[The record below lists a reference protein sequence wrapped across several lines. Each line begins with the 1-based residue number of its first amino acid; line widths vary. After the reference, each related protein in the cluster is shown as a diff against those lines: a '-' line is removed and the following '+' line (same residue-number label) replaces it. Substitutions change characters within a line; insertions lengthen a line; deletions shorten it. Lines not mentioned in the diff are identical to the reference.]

1 MKKKFVKMKQKT
13 KEKIKRIKKEIKEEI
28 KEDFLNIPNMITL
41 VRVILAF
48 FIVYMIFS
56 NYSKLSI
63 AIIFGIA
70 AASDWFDGYFA
81 RKLKQTSSIGARL
94 DQVTDRLFTA
104 IVAIALLIF
113 FIKTN
118 QGEILFL
125 FIITS
130 RELIGLPGFLIRIVR
145 NKDPYKVKYIG
156 KLTTFVQ
163 SITIALLILE
173 VSWIIYPVI
182 ITGLIGIVSGVDYLR
197 ESLN

>member
-1 MKKKFVKMKQKT
+1 MKQKT
-13 KEKIKRIKKEIKEEI
+13 KVKIKKIKQEIKQEI
-28 KEDFLNIPNMITL
+28 KEDFLNVPNMITL
-41 VRVILAF
+41 VRVVLSF
-48 FIVYMIFS
+48 FVVYMIFQG
-56 NYSKLSI
+56 YSRLSI
-63 AIIFGIA
+63 ALVFGFA
-70 AASDWFDGYFA
+70 AATDCLDGYFA

-113 FIKTN
+113 FVKTN
-118 QGEILFL
+118 QGKILFL

-145 NKDPYKVKYIG
+145 NKDTYKVKYIG

-163 SITIALLILE
+163 SVTIALLIYG

-197 ESLN
+197 DSLK